1 MKNLNTI
8 KNRVLSATAYKEMLT
23 GSTSNAYIG
32 ISRPLTWDL
41 NVAPQPTETTSD
53 LNSAMLD
60 MIALKR
66 TTASDMSLVIPR
78 VDWKSNTIYSEYTE
92 TLDLY
97 AYNSYSPLTGTANAN
112 VSSNLII
119 GTGTNFTSNLSVGDF
134 VTMYGDSNTSP
145 LVTKEVVSITSNVQL
160 VVNSVFSANYSSNS
174 IYKNQGSYP
183 KFANSFYVRNT
194 RDQVFKCLYNKF
206 SAYSTSMPEITIDGQ
221 LPENPYIETG
231 DGYKWKYMYTIPS
244 GVKEKFFTKDWMPV
258 LSETAVVTNAVD
270 GRLDIIKIINGGAGY
285 QANGSCTSANIITVV
300 GDGVS
305 ANLTANVVNG
315 VIDKI
320 HVLNGGSGYTNAII
334 TITDTG
340 TSNANIVAVIGPQN
354 GHGSNSAYELGAT
367 NLMISVNLDA
377 DENGTIPTTTNLDA
391 FDYRQVMIMRN
402 PKSSV
407 DGSYLNNINYTT
419 TYIARIASPPAN
431 SNFRLDET
439 VYQGS
444 SLATATFS
452 GIVVNWR
459 TTDNELWLTNVQ
471 GTFANSTPIKGT
483 VQLNAV
489 TAFTL
494 SPPAYRLYSGET
506 LYIENRL
513 PIVRSPYQTE
523 QIKLVLS
530 F

>member
-1 MKNLNTI
+1 MKNINTI
-8 KNRVLSATAYKEMLT
+8 KNRVLSATAYKSMLS
-23 GSTSNAYIG
+23 GSTSNTYIG
-32 ISRPLTWDL
+32 ISRPLNWNL
-41 NVAPQPTETTSD
+41 NVAPQPYETTSQ
-53 LNSAMLD
+53 LNAAMLD

-78 VDWKSNTIYSEYTE
+78 VDWVANIAYSEYTE
-92 TLDLY
+92 NLDLY
-97 AYNSYSPLTGTANAN
+97 SYNDYIALTGTANAN

-119 GTGTNFTSNLSVGDF
+119 GTGTNFTSNLSPGDF

-145 LVTKEVVSITSNVQL
+145 QVTKEIVSITSNVQI
-160 VVNSVFSANYSSNS
+160 VINSAFTAKYTSNA
-174 IYKNQGSYP
+174 IFKDQFSYP
-183 KFANSFYVRNT
+183 KFANNFYVRNT
-194 RDQVFKCLYNKF
+194 RDQIFKCLYNNF
-206 SAYSTSMPEITIDGQ
+206 GAVSTSMPEITIDGQ

-258 LSETAVVTNAVD
+258 LSETAVVTSAVD
-270 GRLDIIKIINGGAGY
+270 GRLDIIKIINGGSGY
-285 QANGSCTSANIITVV
+285 QANGNSTSANIVTVI
-300 GDGVS
+300 GDGIG
-305 ANLTANVVNG
+305 ANLTANVING

-320 HVLNGGSGYTNAII
+320 HVLSGGSGYTNAII
-334 TITDTG
+334 TITDIG
-340 TSNANIVAVIGPQN
+340 TTNANIIAIIGPQN
-354 GHGSNSAYELGAT
+354 GHGFNPAYELGAT
-367 NLMISVNLDA
+367 NIMVSVSLDA
-377 DENGTIPTTTNLDA
+377 DESGTIPTTTSLDA
-391 FDYRQVMIMRN
+391 FDYRQVMILRN
-402 PKSSV
+402 PKST

-419 TYIARIASPPAN
+419 TYIARISSPPAN

-452 GIVVNWR
+452 GIVVNWL
-459 TTDNELWLTNVQ
+459 TTSNELWLTNVQ

-494 SPPAYRLYSGET
+494 TPPAYKLYTGET